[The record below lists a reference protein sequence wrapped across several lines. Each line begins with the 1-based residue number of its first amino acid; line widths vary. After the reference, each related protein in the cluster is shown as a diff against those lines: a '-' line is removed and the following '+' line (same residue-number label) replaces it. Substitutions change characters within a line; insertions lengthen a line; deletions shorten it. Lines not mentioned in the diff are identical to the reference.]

1 MSFETTEKVGGVV
14 LAAGPSSRMG
24 TNKLLLD
31 IDGGTVVRGA
41 VGRAVVAGLD
51 PVIVV
56 LGHEAER
63 IERELEGVGAGCRTV
78 VNADYARG
86 INSSLKTGIAN
97 LPATVDAVVVM
108 LADMPF
114 VSADMIASL
123 VERYRARGRP
133 PLVISDYDG
142 VNAPPMLYDRAL
154 FPELQTME
162 GEGCGKIVVK
172 RHRSEAEVLH
182 WPAGKLADL
191 DVPRDYDAASIEGRR
206 TKCIDHRGRSE
217 RRRPK

>member
-1 MSFETTEKVGGVV
+1 MSFDAMCKVAGVM
-14 LAAGPSSRMG
+14 LAGGPSSRMG

-31 IDGGTVVRGA
+31 IDGESVVRGA
-41 VGRAVVAGLD
+41 VRRAIAAGLD

-56 LGHEAER
+56 LGHESEL
-63 IERELEGVGAGCRTV
+63 IERELEGVGSACRTV
-78 VNADYARG
+78 VNADYASG
-86 INSSLKTGIAN
+86 INSSLKTGVAN

-114 VSADMIASL
+114 VTADMIASL
-123 VERYRARGRP
+123 VELYHARGRP

-162 GEGCGKIVVK
+162 GEGCGKVVVR

-182 WPAGKLADL
+182 WPVGKLADL
-191 DVPRDYDAASIEGRR
+191 DVPSDY
-206 TKCIDHRGRSE
+206 E
-217 RRRPK
+217 RARHSLAL

>member
-1 MSFETTEKVGGVV
+1 MSVETTEKVAGVV

-24 TNKLLLD
+24 TNKLLLE
-31 IDGGTVVRGA
+31 IDGETVVRGA
-41 VGRAVVAGLD
+41 VRRAIAAGLD

-63 IERELEGVGAGCRTV
+63 IERELEGFGGECRAV
-78 VNADYARG
+78 VNADYASG
-86 INSSLKTGIAN
+86 INSSLKTGIVN
-97 LPATVDAVVVM
+97 LPATVDAAVVM

-114 VSADMIASL
+114 VTADMIASL
-123 VERYRARGRP
+123 VERYHARGRP

-162 GEGCGKIVVK
+162 GEGCGKVVVR
-172 RHRSEAEVLH
+172 RHRSEAEVLQ
-182 WPAGKLADL
+182 WPADKLADL
-191 DVPRDYDAASIEGRR
+191 DVPSDYEQARLTLR
-206 TKCIDHRGRSE
+206 
-217 RRRPK
+217 

>member
-1 MSFETTEKVGGVV
+1 MSVETTEKVAGVV

-24 TNKLLLD
+24 TNKLLLE
-31 IDGGTVVRGA
+31 IDGETVVRGA
-41 VGRAVVAGLD
+41 VRRAIAAGLD

-63 IERELEGVGAGCRTV
+63 IERELEGFGGECRAV
-78 VNADYARG
+78 VNADYASG
-86 INSSLKTGIAN
+86 INSSLKTGIVN
-97 LPATVDAVVVM
+97 LPATVDAAVVM

-114 VSADMIASL
+114 VTADMIASL
-123 VERYRARGRP
+123 VERYHARGRP

-162 GEGCGKIVVK
+162 GEGCGKVVVR

-182 WPAGKLADL
+182 WPADKLADL
-191 DVPRDYDAASIEGRR
+191 DVPSDYEQARLTLR
-206 TKCIDHRGRSE
+206 
-217 RRRPK
+217 

>member
-1 MSFETTEKVGGVV
+1 MSVEATERVGGVV

-31 IDGGTVVRGA
+31 IDGESVVR
-41 VGRAVVAGLD
+41 RAVRRAIVAELD

-63 IERELEGVGAGCRTV
+63 IERELEGVGPTCRTA
-78 VNADYARG
+78 VNADYASG
-86 INSSLKTGIAN
+86 INSSLRTGIAN
-97 LPATVDAVVVM
+97 LPATVDAAVVM

-114 VSADMIASL
+114 VTADMIASL
-123 VERYRARGRP
+123 VERYHSRGRP

-162 GEGCGKIVVK
+162 GEGCGKVVVR
-172 RHRSEAEVLH
+172 RHRGSAEVLK
-182 WPAGKLADL
+182 WAAEKLADL
-191 DVPRDYDAASIEGRR
+191 DVPSDYLAAGGSRIQDQA
-206 TKCIDHRGRSE
+206 IRG
-217 RRRPK
+217 

>member
-1 MSFETTEKVGGVV
+1 MSVETTEKVGGVV

-24 TNKLLLD
+24 TNKLLLELD
-31 IDGGTVVRGA
+31 AETVVRGA
-41 VGRAVVAGLD
+41 VRRAIVAGLD

-56 LGHEAER
+56 LGHEAAR
-63 IERELEGVGAGCRTV
+63 IERELEDVGPTCLTV
-78 VNADYARG
+78 VNADYASG
-86 INSSLKTGIAN
+86 INSSLKTGIVN
-97 LPATVDAVVVM
+97 LPATVDAAVVM

-114 VSADMIASL
+114 VTADMIASL
-123 VERYRARGRP
+123 IERYRERGRP

-162 GEGCGKIVVK
+162 GEGCGKVVVR

-182 WPAGKLADL
+182 WDVGKLADL
-191 DVPRDYDAASIEGRR
+191 DVPSDYDQARLTLG
-206 TKCIDHRGRSE
+206 
-217 RRRPK
+217 